1 MVSSEGAGPVPAALT
16 QLSEAL
22 AAVKLTVPPAP
33 ARFLRLEYLPEGP
46 AGAAAD
52 SELARGPLP
61 LADGPVC
68 RAPVLRAERL
78 TAPQALKTVWAV
90 TLDGSGLG
98 GEVEAGDTVGV
109 LCPNS
114 AEEKPLLQALPA
126 HTADARQRRR
136 LEELASRQG
145 GAEYLQLVR
154 AGGVG
159 TLRLLAAF
167 PSCRPPLELLLEQL
181 PPLAPRPY
189 SASSSPRLHPARLRI
204 VFSVVEEPARGLCTG
219 WLDGLLRAAGP
230 QPEEEPGSLTVPVY
244 RRRPGQFR
252 LPQTDAEAARP
263 LLMVAAGTGLAPLAG
278 MLQERR
284 ARRLTGPAWLVFG
297 CRSREHDYL
306 FRDEL
311 EAAQRHG
318 ALTRLDAVFSRAG
331 GPQRYVQHVLSEES
345 DRLARWLLEDR
356 ALLYVCGDARGMAA
370 GVEEVVERYRR
381 APQEQYPLLSC
392 PCVGVWLPAAP
403 MAVSPRSSG
412 AALLLLAG
420 IVFAIAATILI
431 YEYNRSAAKEEAR
444 EEAQQQRLAE
454 LDSRVEDLRF
464 TVEEQGAKIRELSQ
478 LAGRLDVAWRAY
490 QQQLQPSGAD
500 S

>member
-98 GEVEAGDTVGV
+98 GEVDAGDTVGV

-114 AEEKPLLQALPA
+114 AEEVAQLLRLTGTEERADTPCRVTLIPETAKKAARVPAHLEAPDTPRRLLTHRLDVRAVPKKPLLQALPA

-136 LEELASRQG
+136 LQELASRQG
-145 GAEYLQLVR
+145 GAEYLRLVR

-189 SASSSPRLHPARLRI
+189 SASSSPRLHPGRLRI

-230 QPEEEPGSLTVPVY
+230 QPQEEPRSLTVPLY

-252 LPQTDAEAARP
+252 LPDTDAEAARP

-284 ARRLTGPAWLVFG
+284 ARRLAGPAWLVFG

-311 EAAQRHG
+311 EAAQRDG

-345 DRLARWLLEDR
+345 QRLARWLLEDR

-370 GVEEVVERYRR
+370 GVEEVVVE
-381 APQEQYPLLSC
+381 AVAQAKGVPLDEAKATVKQMQKDGQYKQD
-392 PCVGVWLPAAP
+392 VW
-403 MAVSPRSSG
+403 S
-412 AALLLLAG
+412 
-420 IVFAIAATILI
+420 
-431 YEYNRSAAKEEAR
+431 
-444 EEAQQQRLAE
+444 
-454 LDSRVEDLRF
+454 
-464 TVEEQGAKIRELSQ
+464 
-478 LAGRLDVAWRAY
+478 
-490 QQQLQPSGAD
+490 
-500 S
+500 